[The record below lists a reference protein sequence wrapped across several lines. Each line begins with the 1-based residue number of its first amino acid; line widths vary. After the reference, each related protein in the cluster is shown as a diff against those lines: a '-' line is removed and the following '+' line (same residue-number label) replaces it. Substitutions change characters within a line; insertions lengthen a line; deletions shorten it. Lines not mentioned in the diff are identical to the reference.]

1 MQSIILFQMIP
12 NHPGHLKFP
21 IFNLDPHMTPR
32 VGYDSSSVAESPQGS
47 LAAQEREGRREK
59 E

>member
-1 MQSIILFQMIP
+1 MQPIILFQMIP

-21 IFNLDPHMTPR
+21 IFNVEPHMTPR
-32 VGYDSSSVAESPQGS
+32 VEYDSISVAESPQGS

-59 E
+59 K